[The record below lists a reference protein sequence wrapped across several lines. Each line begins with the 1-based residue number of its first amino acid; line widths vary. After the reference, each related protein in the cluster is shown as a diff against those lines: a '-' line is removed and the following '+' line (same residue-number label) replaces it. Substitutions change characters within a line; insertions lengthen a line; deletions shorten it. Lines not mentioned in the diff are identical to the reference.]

1 MKFTSVDSV
10 RRLCCAGA
18 AALALAP
25 AAVMAQ
31 AYPAKQPVKI
41 IVNNPAGGPTDI
53 LARATAEAL
62 QKTLKQAF
70 IVDNRTG
77 AGGNVGADVLAK
89 SSADGYTLM
98 ISFDTTLTVNPHI
111 YKGLP
116 FQPSDLRPVFVLASS
131 GLLVGSAAS
140 TGITSFQGLVDTMRR
155 KPLNFAS
162 GGNGSPGHLAIEVFR
177 ETGKFN
183 VQHVP
188 YRGNNPAVTAI
199 VAGEVDA
206 GVLATPGM
214 LPHVKSGKI
223 NALAVTS
230 RQRSRLAPEVPT
242 VAEAGF
248 KDLQLEVLY
257 VVFVPRQTPEP
268 VVRALET
275 ALREILQQPEFQA
288 RLASLDFAA
297 EGLTGQAAR
306 QRLDDQSARY
316 ARIAAASGMRPE

>member
-1 MKFTSVDSV
+1 MKTPPLNSL
-10 RRLCCAGA
+10 RRRVCAGA
-18 AALALAP
+18 AALMLAP

-31 AYPAKQPVKI
+31 AYPNKPVRI

-62 QKTLKQAF
+62 QKKLNQSF
-70 IVDNRTG
+70 IVDNKTG
-77 AGGNVGADVLAK
+77 AGGNVGADALAK
-89 SSADGYTLM
+89 SPADGYNLM

-131 GLLVGSAAS
+131 GLLVGSAS
-140 TGITSFQGLVDTMRR
+140 TTGITSFQGLVDAMRR

-177 ETGKFN
+177 ETGRFN
-183 VQHVP
+183 IQHVP

-199 VAGEVDA
+199 VEGEADA

-223 NALAVTS
+223 HALAVTS
-230 RQRSRLAPEVPT
+230 RQRSKLAPEVPT

-257 VVFVPRQTPEP
+257 VLFVPRQTPEA
-268 VVRALET
+268 VVRTLET
-275 ALREILQQPEFQA
+275 AMREILQQPDFQA

-306 QRLDDQSARY
+306 QRLDEQSARY

>member
-1 MKFTSVDSV
+1 MKTKTVYSF
-10 RRLCCAGA
+10 RRLLCAGA
-18 AALALAP
+18 AALTLVP

-31 AYPAKQPVKI
+31 AYPNKPVKI

-62 QKTLKQAF
+62 QKKLNQSF
-70 IVDNRTG
+70 VVDNKTG
-77 AGGNVGADVLAK
+77 AGGNVGADALAK
-89 SSADGYTLM
+89 SPADGYNLM

-111 YKGLP
+111 YKSLP

-131 GLLVGSAAS
+131 GLLVGASAG
-140 TGITSFQGLVDTMRR
+140 TGITNFKGLVDAVRR
-155 KPLNFAS
+155 KPQNFAS

-177 ETGKFN
+177 ETGKFAI
-183 VQHVP
+183 QHVP

-230 RQRSRLAPEVPT
+230 RQRSKLVPEVPT

-268 VVRALET
+268 VVRTLET
-275 ALREILQQPEFQA
+275 ALREIMQQPEFQA
-288 RLASLDFAA
+288 RLASLDFAP

-306 QRLDDQSARY
+306 QRLDEQSVRY
-316 ARIAAASGMRPE
+316 ARIAAASGMHPE